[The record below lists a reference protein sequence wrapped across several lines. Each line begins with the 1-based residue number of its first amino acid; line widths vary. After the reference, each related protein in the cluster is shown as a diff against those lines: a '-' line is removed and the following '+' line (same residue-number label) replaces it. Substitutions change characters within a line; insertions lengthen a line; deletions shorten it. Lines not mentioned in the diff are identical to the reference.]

1 MLDMPSRLV
10 WKAQELLRST
20 QRLAQLSF
28 EWVLPGHGD
37 RIRLLSTDMQKELK
51 QLLESRQPV

>member
-1 MLDMPSRLV
+1 MPSRLV